1 MDRTLAMLAGAGIG
15 VGLMYL
21 LDPQNGAKRRS
32 MIRDR
37 TVSTIH
43 KTGDAVGK
51 AGRDLRNRTRGI
63 AERAMS
69 NFRKEEGRPVGNRL
83 PIDPGIPRI

>member
-1 MDRTLAMLAGAGIG
+1 MDRTLAMLAGAGLG

-21 LDPQNGAKRRS
+21 LDPQNGAKRRT

-43 KTGDAVGK
+43 KTGDAVGR
-51 AGRDLRNRTRGI
+51 AGRDLGHQTREI
-63 AERAMS
+63 AHRAMS
-69 NFRKEEGRPVGNRL
+69 NFRRNAHRPVDRNIPL
-83 PIDPGIPRI
+83 DPGVPRI